1 MQETTPLS
9 ACRTR
14 RLFGAIL
21 LAASGA
27 SALAATDPL
36 LESGLLHALHLKKGT
51 TDRVGTSGKAIAAY
65 MREGYVGKRP
75 DQRFDY
81 TDYYLLKKP
90 ASFMGHALVL
100 IEEEYITQYIGCC
113 VSPGAGV
120 TVRVHGSTQKLQ
132 AFAHAQ
138 RCTLTDPVDI
148 RQALGEVAIKTRL
161 PRGHYASLSC
171 RERDAEREEP

>member
-1 MQETTPLS
+1 MS
-9 ACRTR
+9 ACRHR
-14 RLFGAIL
+14 RLLGALL
-21 LAASGA
+21 LAASCA
-27 SALAATDPL
+27 SANAAADPA
-36 LESGLLHALHLKKGT
+36 LESDLIQALHVKKGT
-51 TDRVGTSGKAIAAY
+51 TQRVGTSGKAIAAY
-65 MREGYVGKRP
+65 VREGYVGKRP

-120 TVRVHGSTQKLQ
+120 TVRVQGSTQNLQ
-132 AFAHAQ
+132 AFARAQ
-138 RCTLTDPVDI
+138 RCTLNDPVDI
-148 RQALGEVAIKTRL
+148 GHALKDVAIKNRL
-161 PRGHYASLSC
+161 PKGHYASLSC